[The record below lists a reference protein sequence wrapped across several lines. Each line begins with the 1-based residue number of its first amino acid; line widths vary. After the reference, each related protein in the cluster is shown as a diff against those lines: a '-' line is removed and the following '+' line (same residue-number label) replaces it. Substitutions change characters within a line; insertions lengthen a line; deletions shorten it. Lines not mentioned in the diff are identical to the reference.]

1 MKKLMI
7 MAAAASML
15 FASSCAN
22 RTEMELQKFIDETI
36 AEYAPLMESAA
47 LASWNGAITG
57 SVEDF
62 AIIAES
68 NKKVG
73 ALLADPARFATLK
86 AIKESGKV
94 EDPLLVRQMDI
105 LYNMFLG
112 KQADTELLNKIIEK
126 ESQVEQKY
134 SSFRA
139 VYNGREINDNEVEST
154 LKNST
159 NNRELKGVWM
169 AHKAIGDEVAADVIE
184 IVKLRNEIAHGL
196 GFANYHAMSLSL
208 AGQDPA
214 EIDAIMDEVDYLTR
228 DAFAEVKAEMDR
240 VFAKRYGVKESQLM
254 PWHFQNRYFQE
265 APNLYS
271 VDMDQFYIGKDQE
284 QICIDYYESVG
295 LDITSIM
302 NRSDLYP
309 KPGKNQHAFCTDID
323 RNGDVRILC
332 NISETERWM
341 ETMLHEF
348 GHGVYALGHD
358 GVYKN
363 SRGEEPL
370 PFLLREA
377 ASIFTTEAIAML
389 FERQSKNPEWMVE
402 YVGITPEQAAEVAE
416 ACRKQARLKQL
427 VFSRWVQVVYRFEK
441 AMYAD
446 PDADLNTIWWDLVEQ
461 YQLMK
466 RPEGR
471 NAPDW
476 ATKIHIAL
484 YPCYY
489 HNYQLGELFASQ
501 LHYYIVK
508 NVTRSGNY
516 ANDSYSGNKEVG
528 RWLVDEVFSPGMRY
542 EWNDMI
548 ERATGEKLT
557 AKYYT
562 EQFK

>member
-1 MKKLMI
+1 MKKILI
-7 MAAAASML
+7 LAAAASML
-15 FASSCAN
+15 FVSSCAN
-22 RTEMELQKFIDETI
+22 KTEMELQKFIDETV
-36 AEYAPLMESAA
+36 AEYAPLMKSAA
-47 LASWNGAITG
+47 LASWNGAVTG
-57 SVEDF
+57 SAEDF
-62 AIIAES
+62 VIIAES

-73 ALLADPARFATLK
+73 ALLADKERFAQLK

-94 EDPLLVRQMDI
+94 KDELLVRQMDI
-105 LYNMFLG
+105 LYSMFLA
-112 KQADTELLNKIIEK
+112 KQADTDLLNKIIEK
-126 ESQVEQKY
+126 ESVLEQKY
-134 SSFRA
+134 SNFRA

-169 AHKAIGDEVAADVIE
+169 AHKAIGDVVAEDLIE

-196 GFANYHAMSLSL
+196 GFANYHSMSLIL
-208 AGQDPA
+208 AGQEPA
-214 EIDAIMDEVDYLTR
+214 EIDAIMDEVDSLTR
-228 DAFAEVKAEMDR
+228 DSFAEVKAEMDR
-240 VFAKRYGVKESQLM
+240 VFAKRYGVKESELM

-271 VDMDQFYIGKDQE
+271 VDMDKFYIGKNQE
-284 QICIDYYESVG
+284 QICIDYYNSVG
-295 LDITSIM
+295 LDITTIM
-302 NRSDLYP
+302 NNSDLYP
-309 KPGKNQHAFCTDID
+309 KAGKNQHAFCTDID
-323 RNGDVRILC
+323 RAGDVRILC

-348 GHGVYALGHD
+348 GHGVYALGYD
-358 GVYKN
+358 GVYPATN
-363 SRGEEPL
+363 GNEPL

-389 FERQSKNPEWMVE
+389 FERQSKNPDWMVE
-402 YVGITPEQAAEVAE
+402 YVGITPEEAASVAD

-446 PDADLNTIWWDLVEQ
+446 PDADLNAIWWDLVEQ

-471 NAPDW
+471 NEPDW

-489 HNYQLGELFASQ
+489 HNYQMGELFASQ

-508 NVTRSGNY
+508 NVTKSGNY
-516 ANDSYSGNKEVG
+516 ATDSYSGNKEVG
-528 RWLVDEVFSPGMRY
+528 RWLNDAVFSTGMRY